1 VSFNNAATLFW
12 FQNRLFLKFKVL
24 GGRSGIPKCDQEE
37 IRMNDH
43 AAAQLGK
50 KLREIFE
57 DMAPMSRR
65 IVDLLEALAA
75 KDKPPAS
82 DKMKNALI
90 AMIPNLRAFAF
101 SLCGQHERADDL
113 VQETLLKAW
122 SHLDSFQ
129 AGTNLRAWLFTIL
142 RNTFFS
148 EMRKRRRESE
158 DADGKGVDSL
168 SVAPA
173 QQGHV
178 DMQDLHKALDLL
190 PPHQREALILV
201 GAAGMSYEEVA
212 EIAKCAV
219 GTVKSRVNRARSR
232 LAELLG
238 VDGAEAFGPDFAT
251 GAITGRIVSA
261 R

>member
-1 VSFNNAATLFW
+1 MT
-12 FQNRLFLKFKVL
+12 
-24 GGRSGIPKCDQEE
+24 KCDPEE
-37 IRMNDH
+37 IRMNGH
-43 AAAQLGK
+43 GAAHLGK

-57 DMAPMSRR
+57 EMAPAPLPRR
-65 IVDLLEALAA
+65 LVELLEALAA
-75 KDKPPAS
+75 KHKLPAS
-82 DKMKNALI
+82 EKMKNALI
-90 AMIPNLRAFAF
+90 ALIPNLRAFAY
-101 SLCGQHERADDL
+101 SLCGQHERADDM

-148 EMRKRRRESE
+148 EMRKRRREVQ
-158 DADGKGVDSL
+158 DADGKRAESL
-168 SVAPA
+168 SVGPA

-178 DMQDLHKALDLL
+178 DMHDLHKALDLL
-190 PPHQREALILV
+190 PPRQREALMLV
-201 GAAGMSYEEVA
+201 GGAGMSYEEAA

-219 GTVKSRVNRARSR
+219 GTIKSRVNRARSR

>member
-1 VSFNNAATLFW
+1 MKDKSTLGAGDT
-12 FQNRLFLKFKVL
+12 LLA
-24 GGRSGIPKCDQEE
+24 RSGPGLE
-37 IRMNDH
+37 IQAHLGR
-43 AAAQLGK
+43 QLRALFDK
-50 KLREIFE
+50 QVPEPLPQRLIE
-57 DMAPMSRR
+57 
-65 IVDLLEALAA
+65 LLEELAA
-75 KDKPPAS
+75 KDKQRPAVS
-82 DKMKNALI
+82 GELKAALLALI
-90 AMIPNLRAFAF
+90 PSLRAFAF
-101 SLCGQHERADDL
+101 SLCGNHDRADDL